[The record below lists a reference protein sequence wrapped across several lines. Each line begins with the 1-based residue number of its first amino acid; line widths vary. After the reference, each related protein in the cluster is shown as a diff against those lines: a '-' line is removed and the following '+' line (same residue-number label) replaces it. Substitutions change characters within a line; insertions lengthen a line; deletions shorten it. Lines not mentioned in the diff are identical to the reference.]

1 MVCNCAVKRGLI
13 KVQSRLSVSVV
24 AILLVAGSPLL
35 AAPTHEPT
43 DLLPHPMLGSEP
55 AIELP
60 DPRPAPKPLPAKPPI
75 MKPIVVPP
83 PIVQPPAPP
92 PIIVA
97 VAPVTWS
104 AADATQLLSVI
115 DGIGT
120 RGLISADYEADAL
133 RAALI
138 AGEGAPLNEIA
149 SRAFVKLAVD
159 LRDGRTPYKS
169 RVQWFIRDPDAD
181 AMPSASLLQQAVS
194 NHDVEA
200 TLTSV
205 EPTHPDYAA
214 LKVALAKTPATDSA
228 RLAVIRTNLDRWRW
242 LPRDLGARYVAVNVP
257 EYMVRVVNNGR
268 NIESYRAIVG
278 KPTSATPQL
287 AEVATGIIFH
297 PTWTIPQSIIKESV
311 GAMVASRPAV
321 AKARGYRWTGSGAS
335 LSVVQAPGPGNSL
348 GVMKVD
354 MPNPH
359 AIFLHDT
366 PARGLFER
374 PDRALSHGCI
384 RTDRAMEFGIL
395 MAILQAGTDSKQAAE
410 IIKAGENTRIPFTTP
425 IPVYIAY
432 FTLAS
437 GGDGKLAPF
446 ADIYGRDTAVVASFA
461 KPRAEKILVAPQ
473 PIIANDAPGT

>member
-1 MVCNCAVKRGLI
+1 MSSVIIRLALGPAVL
-13 KVQSRLSVSVV
+13 
-24 AILLVAGSPLL
+24 LLVAGSPLL

-43 DLLPHPMLGSEP
+43 DLLPQPMLGSEP

-60 DPRPAPKPLPAKPPI
+60 DPRPAPKPSPTKSPVI
-75 MKPIVVPP
+75 KPIAVPP
-83 PIVQPPAPP
+83 PIVQPLAPP
-92 PIIVA
+92 PIIIA
-97 VAPVTWS
+97 VAPVAWS
-104 AADATQLLSVI
+104 AADAGQLLSVI

-120 RGLISADYEADAL
+120 RGLMSSDYEADAL
-133 RAALI
+133 RAAI
-138 AGEGAPLNEIA
+138 VAGEGVPLNEIA

-169 RVQWFIRDPDAD
+169 RVQWFVRDPDAD
-181 AMPSASLLQQAVS
+181 AMPSATLLQQAVMS
-194 NHDVEA
+194 HDVAA
-200 TLTSV
+200 TLDAL

-214 LKVALAKTPATDSA
+214 LIAALATTPPTDSA
-228 RLAVIRTNLDRWRW
+228 RLAAIRTNLDRWRW
-242 LPRDLGARYVAVNVP
+242 LPRDLGARYVEVNVP
-257 EYMVRVVNNGR
+257 EYMVRIVNNGR
-268 NIESYRAIVG
+268 NVETYRAIVG

-287 AEVATGIIFH
+287 SEVATGIIFH

-311 GAMVASRPAV
+311 GAMIASRPGA

-395 MAILQAGTDSKQAAE
+395 MAILQAGTDSKEAAD
-410 IIKAGENTRIPFTTP
+410 IIKAGENARIPFTTP

-446 ADIYGRDTAVVASFA
+446 ADIYGRDAPVVA
-461 KPRAEKILVAPQ
+461 
-473 PIIANDAPGT
+473 

>member
-1 MVCNCAVKRGLI
+1 M
-13 KVQSRLSVSVV
+13 SSV
-24 AILLVAGSPLL
+24 AIRLAIGPVALMLFAGAPLL
-35 AAPTHEPT
+35 AAPTHEPK
-43 DLLPHPMLGSEP
+43 DLLPQPMLGSEP

-60 DPRPAPKPLPAKPPI
+60 DPRPAPKPSPTKSPVI
-75 MKPIVVPP
+75 KPIVVPP
-83 PIVQPPAPP
+83 PVAQPPVSPP
-92 PIIVA
+92 VIVA

-104 AADATQLLSVI
+104 AADATQLLGVI
-115 DGIGT
+115 DGIGA

-133 RAALI
+133 RAALV
-138 AGEGAPLNEIA
+138 AGEGVPLNEIA

-181 AMPSASLLQQAVS
+181 VMPSATLLQQAVTS
-194 NHDVEA
+194 HDVAA
-200 TLTSV
+200 TLAAV

-214 LKVALAKTPATDSA
+214 LIAALAKTQPADSA
-228 RLAVIRTNLDRWRW
+228 RLAAIRTNLDRWRW
-242 LPRDLGARYVAVNVP
+242 LPRDLGARYVEVNVP
-257 EYMVRVVNNGR
+257 EYMVRIVNNGK
-268 NIESYRAIVG
+268 NVETYRAIVG

-311 GAMVASRPAV
+311 GAMIASRPGA
-321 AKARGYRWTGSGAS
+321 AKARGYRWTGSGAG

-366 PARGLFER
+366 PSRGLFER
-374 PDRALSHGCI
+374 PNRALSHGCI

-395 MAILQAGTDSKQAAE
+395 MAILQAGTDSKEAAD
-410 IIKAGENTRIPFTTP
+410 IIKAGENARIPFTTP

-446 ADIYGRDTAVVASFA
+446 ADIYGRDAPVVASFGR
-461 KPRAEKILVAPQ
+461 PREEKVKVAPQ